1 MTDASARV
9 EELREAIRDHEHAY
23 YVEAKPC
30 ISDREFDQLMHELLE
45 LEEAHPELRAP
56 DSPTQRVGGEPLEGF
71 ESVEHDPPM
80 QSLDNAYG
88 EEELDEWMQR
98 QLRRLESEG
107 GLDADAAPED
117 RGVELVAELKIDG
130 VSMSIL
136 YENRVLVRAATRGNG
151 RVGDDVTENVR
162 TIRALPLRLPEDAPD
177 RLLVRAEVFMP
188 RSVFAEL
195 NEERR
200 KADQPLYVNPR
211 NTTAG
216 TVRLLDSR
224 EVARRRLS
232 AIVFDAAVPE
242 LGRTHWDSL
251 ASLEA
256 LGLPVHDSRALCSD
270 LDEVKQFLARWRE
283 QRGDLD
289 FDTDGVVL
297 KVNSR
302 TLRDLLGSTSKAPR
316 WAIAYKF
323 DAEQAVT
330 RVSEIRAQ
338 VGRTGAVTPVAE
350 LEPVFVGGTTV
361 ARATLHNYEDLARK
375 DVRTG
380 DTVVIEKGGDIIPK
394 VVRVEL
400 DARPDDSE
408 PFEPPTQCPVCDH
421 ALHRFEGEV
430 ALRCVNSACPAIVS
444 ESVQHF
450 VGRSAMAIEG
460 LGAKLIEQLLEE
472 ELIRDYTSLYELRA
486 EDLAALEGWGATSAN
501 KLLEEVERS
510 KSRGLGPL
518 LFALGIRFV
527 GERVAGILASH
538 FGSLD
543 ALIEADTEALEA
555 VPEIGP
561 KVAASLRATFDDEE
575 NRERIERLRS
585 FGVDFTAPSAE
596 SNGDGRLEGRT
607 VVLTGTLSTMTRR
620 EAKAELE
627 ALGARVSGSVSKN
640 TDLLVAGEN
649 AGSKLAKAEKLSV
662 EIWDEERLRSFLD
675 GED

>member
-1 MTDASARV
+1 MSSSAARAQQ
-9 EELREAIRDHEHAY
+9 LREEIRHHEHAY
-23 YVEAKPC
+23 YVEASPE
-30 ISDREFDQLMHELLE
+30 ISDRDFDALMSELVQL
-45 LEEAHPELRAP
+45 EADHPELRTP

-88 EEELDEWMQR
+88 EDELDEWMQR

-107 GLDADAAPED
+107 GLDPELD
-117 RGVELVAELKIDG
+117 GVDLVAELKVDG

-136 YENRVLVRAATRGNG
+136 YEDGVLVRAATRGNG

-162 TIRALPLRLPEDAPD
+162 TIRTLPLRLKGTAPE

-200 KADQPLYVNPR
+200 KADEPLYVNPR

-242 LGRTHWDSL
+242 LGKTHWDSL
-251 ASLEA
+251 AALGE
-256 LGLPVHDSRALCSD
+256 LGLPVHDSRALCAD
-270 LDEVKQFLARWRE
+270 LNEVKQFLGKWRE
-283 QRGDLD
+283 ERGDLD

-302 TLRDLLGSTSKAPR
+302 SLRDILGSTSKAPR

-323 DAEQAVT
+323 DAEQAITTVN
-330 RVSEIRAQ
+330 EIRAQ

-350 LEPVFVGGTTV
+350 LAPVFVGGTTV

-400 DARPDDSE
+400 DARPEDSVA
-408 PFEPPTQCPVCDH
+408 FEPPKRCPVCDH
-421 ALHRFEGEV
+421 GLQRFEGEV
-430 ALRCVNSACPAIVS
+430 ALRCVNSACPAIVG
-444 ESVQHF
+444 ESIRHF

-460 LGAKLIEQLLEE
+460 LGTKLIDQLLDED
-472 ELIRDYTSLYELRA
+472 LIRDVTSLYELRT

-501 KLLEEVERS
+501 KLQGELEKS
-510 KSRGLGPL
+510 KSRGLAPL
-518 LFALGIRFV
+518 LFALGIRFI
-527 GERVAGILASH
+527 GERVAGILATH
-538 FGSLD
+538 FGSMD
-543 ALIEADTEALEA
+543 ALMEADAEALEK

-561 KVAASLRATFDDEE
+561 KVAASLRAYCDDDE
-575 NRERIERLRS
+575 NRARIERLRS
-585 FGVDFTAPSAE
+585 FGLDFTAPQAE
-596 SNGDGRLEGRT
+596 ASVDARLEGKT

-640 TDLLVAGEN
+640 TDLLVAGES
-649 AGSKLAKAEKLSV
+649 AGSKLSKAEKLGV
-662 EIWDEERLRSFLD
+662 EIWDEQRLGAFLA
-675 GED
+675 GEV